1 MTPKSTKYF
10 RYYTYIEPIIKN
22 PLIKTYGYA
31 IFTMVMT
38 AIFILFAIKPTLETI
53 VVLQKKLTTQKETL
67 KKIDKKISDL
77 GTAQTNYKNINP
89 DSKSKVILS
98 VPANAD
104 LANLIRNLESTTL
117 GTTASISALQF
128 QPLVINRKEE
138 FSNKLQEI
146 SFTFNIE
153 GSYDTL
159 KSVLQ
164 NLYGSTRLFTVESL
178 SFNKV
183 ATGSI
188 LLMNITGK
196 AYFIK

>member
-183 ATGSI
+183 ATGNI

-196 AYFIK
+196 TYFIK

>member
-183 ATGSI
+183 ATGNI